1 MFFKI
6 FTKDKQT
13 RARFG
18 LIETKHG
25 TIETPSYV
33 VVGTHAKVRCLLP
46 SDIGATKTQIVI
58 ANTYHLWKDLGD
70 EGLNSFHGV
79 HAEIGWSGP
88 MMTDSGG
95 FQVFSLG
102 FAREHNTGKVGIVSQ
117 NRSTRPVRNIPP
129 IGPSGARD
137 AGVIS
142 NGVNKNLVRI
152 TDDGVHFTENG
163 TEYYLD
169 AERSIEIQRKLGA
182 DIIFAF
188 DECTSPLH
196 DKEYVKKSLGRT
208 HAWAERSLRA
218 KRGEHQKL
226 YGIVQGGAFRD
237 LREESARYIGDLP
250 FDGIGIGGSF
260 GNAQDKSFGEQGNG
274 EMTEVL
280 DWIAPILPE
289 EKPRHLLGIGK
300 IQDIFE
306 AVERGVDTFD
316 CVIPTREAR
325 HGSLWTTFGRFDV
338 RKNGYK
344 DDKRKIQNDCE
355 CPMCGKLNITRGRLY
370 ELFRGWNG
378 DAVSSNEDPGRLATM
393 HNVFFFNELMRK
405 IRESIKNGTFR
416 EFKKEFCSKIQ

>member
-6 FTKDKQT
+6 LAKDKNT
-13 RARFG
+13 RARVG

-25 TIETPSYV
+25 IVETPSYV
-33 VVGTHAKVRCLLP
+33 IVGTHAKVRCLLP
-46 SDIGATKTQIVI
+46 PDIEATKTQMVI

-79 HAEIGWSGP
+79 HAEIGWNGP
-88 MMTDSGG
+88 IMTDSGG

-117 NRSTRPVRNIPP
+117 NPRSQRE
-129 IGPSGARD
+129 
-137 AGVIS
+137 
-142 NGVNKNLVRI
+142 NLVHI

-163 TEYYLD
+163 IEYYLD

-196 DKEYVKKSLGRT
+196 DKEYVKKSLRRT
-208 HAWAERSLRA
+208 HVWAERSLKA
-218 KRGEHQKL
+218 KRGDSQKL

-237 LREESARYIGDLP
+237 LREESARYIGNLP

-260 GNAQDKSFGEQGNG
+260 GNTQDKSFGEQGNG

-325 HGSLWTTFGRFDV
+325 HGSLWTPSGRFDV
-338 RKNGYK
+338 RKNEYK

-355 CPMCGKLNITRGRLY
+355 CPVCGKLGVTRGRLH
-370 ELFRGWNG
+370 ELFRGWRG
-378 DAVSSNEDPGRLATM
+378 DAVSPDEDPGRLATI

-405 IRESIKNGTFR
+405 VRDSIKNGTFQ
-416 EFKKEFCSKIQ
+416 EFKKEFCSKMQ